1 MKIKKERGKDDDKV
15 SLEDK
20 NSNAQTNA
28 ELLGSAPF
36 SLDKSNKFK
45 SDEINSRTQATLD

>member
-1 MKIKKERGKDDDKV
+1 MKIKKERGKDDDKI

-28 ELLGSAPF
+28 ELLEGAPL
-36 SLDKSNKFK
+36 SSNKFK